1 MAHQKHVKLQKPISG
16 KYGRHEIGIL
26 GAPCNEIKKMSAL
39 LIEQLSVS
47 NQVAYLDADHN
58 APEASSWSAVNSGA
72 YAQFTNKIAY
82 GQLEKNP
89 NEHEDMF
96 FNEADLV
103 LINGN
108 HYRATQQI
116 IYVHPKKSLAHKLDK
131 LTNVVAIILDESISK
146 LPDYLEAHL
155 GTSEIITFKTSDIK
169 GISGFI
175 SDWLVS
181 RVPPLK
187 GLVLTGGKS
196 TRMAKDK
203 SSLNY
208 HGVPQKDY
216 MFNLLESFCD
226 SVYMSVRDTDQAS
239 EVDHPSIVDSFMG
252 LGPYG
257 GILSAFRED
266 PNAAWLVV
274 AVDLP
279 YLNQETV
286 TELVNK
292 RNVHKTATCF
302 IDRNDEYPEPLITIW
317 EPRAY
322 PLLLKFLSKG
332 YSCPRKVLLNSN
344 INIIVNRD
352 KKSLTNVNTPED
364 HERAYKELSKST

>member
-1 MAHQKHVKLQKPISG
+1 MAHQKHVKLQRPIRG
-16 KYGRHEIGIL
+16 KYGRNEIGIL
-26 GAPCNEIKKMSAL
+26 GAPCDEIKKVSAL
-39 LIEQLSVS
+39 LIEQLSTS
-47 NQVAYLDADHN
+47 NQIVYLDADHN
-58 APEASSWSAVNSGA
+58 APEKTPWSAIQSGA
-72 YAQFTNKIAY
+72 QAQFTNKIAY
-82 GQLEKNP
+82 GQLEKQP
-89 NEHEDMF
+89 NEFEDMF

-108 HYRATQQI
+108 HFKAAQQI
-116 IYVHPKKSLAHKLDK
+116 IYVHPKKTLAHKLDK
-131 LTNVVAIILDESISK
+131 LTNVVAIILDASINE
-146 LPDYLEAHL
+146 LPDYLETHL
-155 GTSEIITFKTSDIK
+155 GSSEIITFRASDKK
-169 GISGFI
+169 GLADFI

-181 RVPPLK
+181 RTPPLK

-203 SSLNY
+203 SILDY
-208 HGVPQKDY
+208 HGIPQKDY
-216 MFNLLESFCD
+216 MFGLLESFCD
-226 SVYMSVRDTDQAS
+226 SVYMSVRDADQAS
-239 EVDHPSIVDSFMG
+239 KVDHPFITDSFMG

-266 PNAAWLVV
+266 PDAAWLVV

-279 YLNQETV
+279 YLNQETIA
-286 TELVNK
+286 ELVSK

-322 PLLLKFLSKG
+322 PLLLKFLAKG

-344 INIIVNRD
+344 TEIIVNRD